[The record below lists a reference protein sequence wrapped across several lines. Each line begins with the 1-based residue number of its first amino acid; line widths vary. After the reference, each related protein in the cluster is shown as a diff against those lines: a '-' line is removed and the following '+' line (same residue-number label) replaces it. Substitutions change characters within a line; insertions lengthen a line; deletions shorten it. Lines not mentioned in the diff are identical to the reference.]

1 MVAMWSNDGSFE
13 VLKEGALEEVGE
25 DDEDDNKEESDEM
38 SS

>member
-1 MVAMWSNDGSFE
+1 MVAMWSNDGTFE

-25 DDEDDNKEESDEM
+25 DEDEDKEESDDM